1 MSSSELISIKE
12 LASKLKVTDALLK
25 KLIKDFD
32 IVTERV
38 QKRVYLSES
47 SVTTVREVLALRAS
61 GKKNNEIKELF
72 EESKAMQAAQNTVT
86 AETEAVAVTKPA
98 DKAASE
104 TVAAKAKPDL
114 KKNKPAPRKA
124 KTKKPDEVQAEAEP
138 IIETATVEI
147 SEETIAA
154 VATDD
159 EDSAEHAVDISSY
172 LEEDHKAEDEPSM
185 AMRLAEESDVLDEVE
200 SSEDESLDFEEE
212 PEEEKESAVVEEPER
227 NVERGG
233 RQDRLS
239 PRKMRR
245 RQFSFSYIQRQIA
258 NDSKRIHYIQQKLK
272 RGSLSTKET
281 MNLKD
286 SLEHR
291 SKLLSGWV
299 HLLRWVKS

>member
-1 MSSSELISIKE
+1 MSSELISIKE

-61 GKKNNEIKELF
+61 GKKNKEIKELF
-72 EESKAMQAAQNTVT
+72 EASKAPPPVEQAPEV
-86 AETEAVAVTKPA
+86 EKI
-98 DKAASE
+98 
-104 TVAAKAKPDL
+104 KAKPS
-114 KKNKPAPRKA
+114 PRKT
-124 KTKKPDEVQAEAEP
+124 KTKKPDEDQQVIAQ
-138 IIETATVEI
+138 VEEQVVKVP
-147 SEETIAA
+147 EETIAA
-154 VATDD
+154 VALEYENT
-159 EDSAEHAVDISSY
+159 EEHAVDISSY
-172 LEEDHKAEDEPSM
+172 LEEDHQAEDEPSM
-185 AMRLAEESDVLDEVE
+185 AMRLAEESDVLDTVIE
-200 SSEDESLDFEEE
+200 STEDESLDFEETNV
-212 PEEEKESAVVEEPER
+212 EEEKEAAIIEEPER
-227 NVERGG
+227 TPERG

-258 NDSKRIHYIQQKLK
+258 NDSKRIQYIQQKLK
-272 RGSLSTKET
+272 RGSLSTKEA